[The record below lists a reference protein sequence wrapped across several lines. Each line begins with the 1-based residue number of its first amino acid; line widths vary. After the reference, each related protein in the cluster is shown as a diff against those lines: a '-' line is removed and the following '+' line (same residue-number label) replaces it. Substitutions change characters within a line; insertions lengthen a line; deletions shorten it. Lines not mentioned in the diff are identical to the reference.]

1 MCTQKKLEKEVNE
14 LTSESTVKGKD
25 ILKLR
30 DDNKRLSKK
39 ISESKVKLSETMP
52 DEVCMYW
59 YNAISCTYL

>member
-1 MCTQKKLEKEVNE
+1 MLCFNDYICTQKQLEKEVND
-14 LTSESTVKGKD
+14 LTSQLTVKGKD

-52 DEVCMYW
+52 DEVCMY
-59 YNAISCTYL
+59 

>member
-1 MCTQKKLEKEVNE
+1 MCIQKQLEKEVNE
-14 LTSESTVKGKD
+14 LTLELTVKGKD

-52 DEVCMYW
+52 DEVCMY
-59 YNAISCTYL
+59 